1 MQTRRR
7 ECRDICKVSIDLYL
21 EEDAPFDLVGSGILV
36 VVTWK
41 ATIDAAKRETRRETF
56 SNGRHYVAVMENRFA
71 ATDHP
76 ATTTRRSAMTS
87 KPGRSYSVRS
97 PRIGGPLSQ
106 SLAMIPPTMHGHE
119 FNQPLSRVVMVRKTD
134 QRTFSKG
141 RRGGEPLLE
150 TVTRETVELFNGG
163 RAERKYTSETRD
175 IVTPKS
181 SSMPSLNVHGTK
193 KKVVGFVDQ
202 VSPDRS
208 RTDSVRSKSPLT
220 ASPASPGPLSNSLH
234 GSFHGSLGSDGMSCS
249 SARSSS
255 ASPDSAR
262 YSSSQITKIDTRKPS
277 VRRSGPPKEF
287 INVCLDTHNFY
298 RSRHGVPP
306 LRLSKQ
312 LCKTSQDWAN
322 ILAAKGRLEHRANID
337 YGENLYCMWSS
348 NPKTVIG
355 GEEPVNEWY
364 AEEAQHQYG
373 KEPTT
378 LKTGHFTQVIWRDST
393 ELGVGMARNRNGE
406 VYVVCNYNPA
416 GNFLGSFTENV
427 LPPVD
432 ASPTKRIN
440 FTDLKQH
447 YIDEQTWQQE
457 ALLVHNEYRRKHR
470 VPDLRL
476 SPELTAAAKAWAN
489 TLLNTNKLVPQSSS
503 PYGENIYSMQCSD
516 PKLIVSAREVISK
529 WYSERKEHKFS
540 IEPKV
545 LNTCHFTQ
553 IVWKNTTEMGIAMAK
568 RDGSCVV
575 VACYHPRGN
584 IVGQFTENVLKPIK
598 SVY

>member
-1 MQTRRR
+1 
-7 ECRDICKVSIDLYL
+7 
-21 EEDAPFDLVGSGILV
+21 
-36 VVTWK
+36 
-41 ATIDAAKRETRRETF
+41 
-56 SNGRHYVAVMENRFA
+56 
-71 ATDHP
+71 
-76 ATTTRRSAMTS
+76 
-87 KPGRSYSVRS
+87 
-97 PRIGGPLSQ
+97 
-106 SLAMIPPTMHGHE
+106 MIPPTMHGHE

-181 SSMPSLNVHGTK
+181 NSINRYPCSMPSLAVNGTK

-202 VSPDRS
+202 LSPERYSSMVLRHVAKPECRS

-234 GSFHGSLGSDGMSCS
+234 GSFHGSLGSDGMSYS

-262 YSSSQITKIDTRKPS
+262 CSSTPITKTDTRKPS
-277 VRRSGPPKEF
+277 VRRLGPPKEF
-287 INVCLDTHNFY
+287 INVCLEMHNYY

-322 ILAAKGRLEHRANID
+322 ILATRGRLEHRANID

-348 NPKTVIG
+348 NPKTVVNG
-355 GEEPVNEWY
+355 DEPVNEWY

-378 LKTGHFTQVIWRDST
+378 LKTGHFTQVVWKDST

-427 LPPVD
+427 LPPCGS
-432 ASPTKRIN
+432 SPNKKTN
-440 FTDLKQH
+440 FLPR
-447 YIDEQTWQQE
+447 YSMDEHAWQQE
-457 ALLVHNEYRRKHR
+457 ALLVHNEYRRRHR

-476 SPELTAAAKAWAN
+476 NAELTAAAKAWAN
-489 TLLNTNKLVPQSSS
+489 TLLNTNKLIPQSSS

-516 PKLIVSAREVISK
+516 PKLIVPAREVVSK
-529 WYSERKEHKFS
+529 WYSEKKDHKFGT
-540 IEPKV
+540 EPKI

-553 IVWKNTTEMGIAMAK
+553 IVWKNTTDMGIAMAK

-584 IVGQFTENVLKPIK
+584 IVGHFTENVLKSVK
-598 SVY
+598 SAY

>member
-1 MQTRRR
+1 
-7 ECRDICKVSIDLYL
+7 
-21 EEDAPFDLVGSGILV
+21 
-36 VVTWK
+36 
-41 ATIDAAKRETRRETF
+41 
-56 SNGRHYVAVMENRFA
+56 
-71 ATDHP
+71 
-76 ATTTRRSAMTS
+76 MTS
-87 KPGRSYSVRS
+87 KPGRSYNVRS
-97 PRIGGPLSQ
+97 PRVGGPLSQ

-181 SSMPSLNVHGTK
+181 NRRVAENVSFVSGMPSLSVNGTK

-202 VSPDRS
+202 LSPERS

-234 GSFHGSLGSDGMSCS
+234 GSFHGSLGSDGMSYS

-262 YSSSQITKIDTRKPS
+262 CLSTPITKTDTRKPS
-277 VRRSGPPKEF
+277 VRRLGPPKEF
-287 INVCLDTHNFY
+287 INVCLETHNYF

-322 ILAAKGRLEHRANID
+322 ILATRGRLEHRANID

-348 NPKTVIG
+348 NPKTVVSG
-355 GEEPVNEWY
+355 DEPVNEWY
-364 AEEAQHQYG
+364 GEEAQHQYG

-378 LKTGHFTQVIWRDST
+378 LKTGHFTQVVWKDST

-416 GNFLGSFTENV
+416 GNYLGSFTENV
-427 LPPVD
+427 LPPGGSSLSKKISFMPRYTMD
-432 ASPTKRIN
+432 
-440 FTDLKQH
+440 D
-447 YIDEQTWQQE
+447 QTWQQE
-457 ALLVHNEYRRKHR
+457 ALLAHNEYRRRHR
-470 VPDLRL
+470 VPDLRF
-476 SPELTAAAKAWAN
+476 SAELTSAAKAWAN
-489 TLLNTNKLVPQSSS
+489 TLLDTNKLIPQLSS

-516 PKLIVSAREVISK
+516 PKLIVPAREVVSK
-529 WYSERKEHKFS
+529 WYSEKKDHKFGT
-540 IEPKV
+540 EPKV

-584 IVGQFTENVLKPIK
+584 IVGQFTENVFKAIK
-598 SVY
+598 STC

>member
-1 MQTRRR
+1 MVH
-7 ECRDICKVSIDLYL
+7 EY
-21 EEDAPFDLVGSGILV
+21 
-36 VVTWK
+36 
-41 ATIDAAKRETRRETF
+41 
-56 SNGRHYVAVMENRFA
+56 GRCVLQADFGHNYSQCSLR
-71 ATDHP
+71 
-76 ATTTRRSAMTS
+76 
-87 KPGRSYSVRS
+87 PGYISQNPSTLS

-322 ILAAKGRLEHRANID
+322 ILAARGRLEHRANID

-348 NPKTVIG
+348 NPKTIVG

-364 AEEAQHQYG
+364 AEESQHQYG

-427 LPPVD
+427 LPPAD
-432 ASPTKRIN
+432 AGPAKRIN

-457 ALLVHNEYRRKHR
+457 ALLVHNEYRRRHR

-476 SPELTAAAKAWAN
+476 NPDLTAAAKAWAN
-489 TLLNTNKLVPQSSS
+489 TLLNTNKLIPQSSS

-529 WYSERKEHKFS
+529 WYFEKKEHKFG

-545 LNTCHFTQ
+545 LNTCMYRHFTQ
-553 IVWKNTTEMGIAMAK
+553 IVWKSTTEMGIAMAK
-568 RDGSCVV
+568 RDGTCVV

-584 IVGQFTENVLKPIK
+584 IVGQFSENVLKPIK
-598 SVY
+598 SVC

>member
-1 MQTRRR
+1 
-7 ECRDICKVSIDLYL
+7 
-21 EEDAPFDLVGSGILV
+21 
-36 VVTWK
+36 
-41 ATIDAAKRETRRETF
+41 
-56 SNGRHYVAVMENRFA
+56 MENRFTA
-71 ATDHP
+71 DHHP

-181 SSMPSLNVHGTK
+181 SSMPSLNVRGTK

-298 RSRHGVPP
+298 RSRHGAPP

-322 ILAAKGRLEHRANID
+322 ILAARGRLEHRANID

-348 NPKTVIG
+348 NPKTIVG

-427 LPPVD
+427 LPSVD
-432 ASPTKRIN
+432 TAPAKRIN
-440 FTDLKQH
+440 FTDLKQQ
-447 YIDEQTWQQE
+447 YTINEQTWQQE

-476 SPELTAAAKAWAN
+476 CPELTAAAKAWAN
-489 TLLNTNKLVPQSSS
+489 TLLNTNKLISQSSS

-529 WYSERKEHKFS
+529 WYSEKKEHKFG

-568 RDGSCVV
+568 RDGTCVI
-575 VACYHPRGN
+575 VACYYPRGN
-584 IVGQFTENVLKPIK
+584 IVGQFTENVLKPLK
-598 SVY
+598 NAC

>member
-1 MQTRRR
+1 
-7 ECRDICKVSIDLYL
+7 
-21 EEDAPFDLVGSGILV
+21 
-36 VVTWK
+36 
-41 ATIDAAKRETRRETF
+41 
-56 SNGRHYVAVMENRFA
+56 
-71 ATDHP
+71 
-76 ATTTRRSAMTS
+76 
-87 KPGRSYSVRS
+87 
-97 PRIGGPLSQ
+97 
-106 SLAMIPPTMHGHE
+106 MIPPTMHGHE

-181 SSMPSLNVHGTK
+181 NSMPSLTVNGTK

-202 VSPDRS
+202 LSPERYSPMVCRLVAKPNADPNEAERECSTIRWS

-262 YSSSQITKIDTRKPS
+262 YSSTPISKTDTRKPS
-277 VRRSGPPKEF
+277 VRRLGPPKEF
-287 INVCLDTHNFY
+287 INVCLETHNLY
-298 RSRHGVPP
+298 RVRHGVPP
-306 LRLSKQ
+306 LRLNKQ

-322 ILAAKGRLEHRANID
+322 ILAARGRLEHRANID

-348 NPKTVIG
+348 NPKTIVG
-355 GEEPVNEWY
+355 GDEPVNEWY

-378 LKTGHFTQVIWRDST
+378 LKTGHFTQVVWKDST

-427 LPPVD
+427 LPPGGS
-432 ASPTKRIN
+432 SPTKKIT
-440 FTDLKQH
+440 FLDSKAH
-447 YIDEQTWQQE
+447 YPLDEQSWQQE
-457 ALLVHNEYRRKHR
+457 ALLVHNEYRRRHR

-476 SPELTAAAKAWAN
+476 SVELTSAAKAWAN
-489 TLLNTNKLVPQSSS
+489 TLLNTNKLIPQSTS

-516 PKLIVSAREVISK
+516 PKLIVPAREVVSK
-529 WYSERKEHKFS
+529 WYSERKEHKYGT
-540 IEPKV
+540 EPKI

-553 IVWKNTTEMGIAMAK
+553 IVWKNTIEMGIAMAK
-568 RDGSCVV
+568 RDGTCVV

-584 IVGQFTENVLKPIK
+584 IVGQFAENVLKPVK
-598 SVY
+598 SH

>member
-1 MQTRRR
+1 MLLAM
-7 ECRDICKVSIDLYL
+7 SSP
-21 EEDAPFDLVGSGILV
+21 EDNEVFRNDAGILHSLV
-36 VVTWK
+36 SLISRSCDNLSSISEEFNDL
-41 ATIDAAKRETRRETF
+41 TIE
-56 SNGRHYVAVMENRFA
+56 
-71 ATDHP
+71 
-76 ATTTRRSAMTS
+76 
-87 KPGRSYSVRS
+87 S
-97 PRIGGPLSQ
+97 PRVGGPLSQ

-181 SSMPSLNVHGTK
+181 NSMPSLSVHGTK

-262 YSSSQITKIDTRKPS
+262 YSSSQITKTDTRKPS

-298 RSRHGVPP
+298 RSRHGAPP

-322 ILAAKGRLEHRANID
+322 ILAARGRLEHRANID

-348 NPKTVIG
+348 NPKTVVG

-364 AEEAQHQYG
+364 AEETQHQYG

-416 GNFLGSFTENV
+416 GNFLGSFMENV

-440 FTDLKQH
+440 FSDLKQTQSTM
-447 YIDEQTWQQE
+447 DEQAWQQE

-489 TLLNTNKLVPQSSS
+489 TLLNTNKLIPQSSS

-529 WYSERKEHKFS
+529 WYSEKKEHKFGV
-540 IEPKV
+540 EPKV

-553 IVWKNTTEMGIAMAK
+553 IVWKKTTEMGIAMAK
-568 RDGSCVV
+568 RDGTCVI

-584 IVGQFTENVLKPIK
+584 IVGQFTENVLKPVK
-598 SVY
+598 SVC

>member
-1 MQTRRR
+1 
-7 ECRDICKVSIDLYL
+7 
-21 EEDAPFDLVGSGILV
+21 
-36 VVTWK
+36 
-41 ATIDAAKRETRRETF
+41 
-56 SNGRHYVAVMENRFA
+56 MENRFA

-181 SSMPSLNVHGTK
+181 NSMPSLNVHGTK

-348 NPKTVIG
+348 NPKTVVG

-427 LPPVD
+427 LPPVE

-447 YIDEQTWQQE
+447 YRDEQTWQQE

-476 SPELTAAAKAWAN
+476 NPELTAAAKAWAN
-489 TLLNTNKLVPQSSS
+489 TLLNTNKLIPQSSS

-529 WYSERKEHKFS
+529 WYSEKKEHKFG

-598 SVY
+598 SIC

>member
-1 MQTRRR
+1 
-7 ECRDICKVSIDLYL
+7 
-21 EEDAPFDLVGSGILV
+21 
-36 VVTWK
+36 
-41 ATIDAAKRETRRETF
+41 
-56 SNGRHYVAVMENRFA
+56 
-71 ATDHP
+71 
-76 ATTTRRSAMTS
+76 MTS

-97 PRIGGPLSQ
+97 PRVGGPLSQ

-181 SSMPSLNVHGTK
+181 N
-193 KKVVGFVDQ
+193 
-202 VSPDRS
+202 RS

-234 GSFHGSLGSDGMSCS
+234 GSFHGSLGSDGMSYS

-262 YSSSQITKIDTRKPS
+262 CSSTPVIIPAIPTSYKSTITKTDTRKPS
-277 VRRSGPPKEF
+277 VRRLGPPKEF
-287 INVCLDTHNFY
+287 INVCLDTHNYF

-322 ILAAKGRLEHRANID
+322 ILATRGRLEHRANID

-348 NPKTVIG
+348 NPKTVVSG
-355 GEEPVNEWY
+355 DEPVNEWY

-378 LKTGHFTQVIWRDST
+378 LKTGHFTQVVWKDST

-427 LPPVD
+427 LPPGGS
-432 ASPTKRIN
+432 SPSKKISFLPRYTM
-440 FTDLKQH
+440 DDQA
-447 YIDEQTWQQE
+447 WQQE
-457 ALLVHNEYRRKHR
+457 ALLVHNEYRRRHR

-476 SPELTAAAKAWAN
+476 NAELTAAAKAWAN
-489 TLLNTNKLVPQSSS
+489 TLLNTNKLIPQSSS

-516 PKLIVSAREVISK
+516 PKLIVPAREVVSK
-529 WYSERKEHKFS
+529 WYSEKKDHKFGT
-540 IEPKV
+540 EPKV

-553 IVWKNTTEMGIAMAK
+553 IVWKNTAEMGIAMAK

-584 IVGQFTENVLKPIK
+584 IVGQFTENVLKPVK
-598 SVY
+598 STC

>member
-1 MQTRRR
+1 MSFLKENEDFRKDVRMLQLPMSFISQSSL
-7 ECRDICKVSIDLYL
+7 DNLSNIS
-21 EEDAPFDLVGSGILV
+21 EELNTLI
-36 VVTWK
+36 
-41 ATIDAAKRETRRETF
+41 IE
-56 SNGRHYVAVMENRFA
+56 
-71 ATDHP
+71 
-76 ATTTRRSAMTS
+76 
-87 KPGRSYSVRS
+87 S

-181 SSMPSLNVHGTK
+181 NSMPSLNVQGTK

-202 VSPDRS
+202 VSPERS

-234 GSFHGSLGSDGMSCS
+234 GSFHGSLGSDGMSYS

-262 YSSSQITKIDTRKPS
+262 YSSSQITKTDTRKPS

-298 RSRHGVPP
+298 RSRHGAPP

-322 ILAAKGRLEHRANID
+322 ILATKGRLEHRANID

-348 NPKTVIG
+348 NPKTVVG

-364 AEEAQHQYG
+364 AEETQHQYG

-427 LPPVD
+427 LPPVET
-432 ASPTKRIN
+432 SPAKRIN
-440 FTDLKQH
+440 FTDFKQQ
-447 YIDEQTWQQE
+447 YTIDEQAWQQE

-470 VPDLRL
+470 VTDLRL

-489 TLLNTNKLVPQSSS
+489 TLLNTNKLIPQSSS

-529 WYSERKEHKFS
+529 WYSEKKEHKFGV
-540 IEPKV
+540 EPKV

-568 RDGSCVV
+568 RDGTCVI

-584 IVGQFTENVLKPIK
+584 IVGQFTENVLKPVK
-598 SVY
+598 NVC

>member
-1 MQTRRR
+1 M
-7 ECRDICKVSIDLYL
+7 SLS
-21 EEDAPFDLVGSGILV
+21 EDNENNVRMLHSPSFINWASDMSGEL
-36 VVTWK
+36 K
-41 ATIDAAKRETRRETF
+41 ELTIE
-56 SNGRHYVAVMENRFA
+56 
-71 ATDHP
+71 
-76 ATTTRRSAMTS
+76 
-87 KPGRSYSVRS
+87 S

-322 ILAAKGRLEHRANID
+322 ILAARGRLEHRANID

-348 NPKTVIG
+348 NPKTIVG

-364 AEEAQHQYG
+364 AEESQHQYG

-427 LPPVD
+427 LPPAD
-432 ASPTKRIN
+432 AGPAKRIN

-457 ALLVHNEYRRKHR
+457 ALLVHNEYRRRHR

-476 SPELTAAAKAWAN
+476 NPDLTAAAKAWAN
-489 TLLNTNKLVPQSSS
+489 TLLNTNKLIPQSSS

-529 WYSERKEHKFS
+529 WYFEKKEHKFG

-545 LNTCHFTQ
+545 LNTCMYRHFTQ
-553 IVWKNTTEMGIAMAK
+553 IVWKSTTEMGIAMAK
-568 RDGSCVV
+568 RDGTCVV

-584 IVGQFTENVLKPIK
+584 IVGQFSENVLKPIK
-598 SVY
+598 SVC

>member
-1 MQTRRR
+1 
-7 ECRDICKVSIDLYL
+7 
-21 EEDAPFDLVGSGILV
+21 
-36 VVTWK
+36 
-41 ATIDAAKRETRRETF
+41 
-56 SNGRHYVAVMENRFA
+56 MENRFA
-71 ATDHP
+71 TSDHHHP
-76 ATTTRRSAMTS
+76 TTTTTRRSAMTS

-97 PRIGGPLSQ
+97 PRVGGPLSQ

-181 SSMPSLNVHGTK
+181 NSMPSLSVHGTK

-262 YSSSQITKIDTRKPS
+262 YSSSQITKTDTRKPS

-298 RSRHGVPP
+298 RSRHGAPP

-322 ILAAKGRLEHRANID
+322 ILAARGRLEHRANID

-348 NPKTVIG
+348 NPKTVVG

-364 AEEAQHQYG
+364 AEETQHQYG

-416 GNFLGSFTENV
+416 GNFLGSFMENV

-440 FTDLKQH
+440 FSDLKQTQSTM
-447 YIDEQTWQQE
+447 DEQAWQQE

-489 TLLNTNKLVPQSSS
+489 TLLNTNKLIPQSSS

-529 WYSERKEHKFS
+529 WYSEKKEHKFGV
-540 IEPKV
+540 EPKV

-553 IVWKNTTEMGIAMAK
+553 IVWKKTTEMGIAMAK
-568 RDGSCVV
+568 RDGTCVI

-584 IVGQFTENVLKPIK
+584 IVGQFTENVLKPVK
-598 SVY
+598 SVC

>member
-1 MQTRRR
+1 
-7 ECRDICKVSIDLYL
+7 
-21 EEDAPFDLVGSGILV
+21 
-36 VVTWK
+36 
-41 ATIDAAKRETRRETF
+41 
-56 SNGRHYVAVMENRFA
+56 MENRFV
-71 ATDHP
+71 ATDHHP
-76 ATTTRRSAMTS
+76 AATTRRSAMTS

-202 VSPDRS
+202 VSSDRS
-208 RTDSVRSKSPLT
+208 RTDSVRSKSPLM

-322 ILAAKGRLEHRANID
+322 ILAARGRLEHRANID

-348 NPKTVIG
+348 NPKTIVG

-432 ASPTKRIN
+432 AAKQTN

-470 VPDLRL
+470 APDLRL
-476 SPELTAAAKAWAN
+476 NSELTAAAKAWAN
-489 TLLNTNKLVPQSSS
+489 TLLNTNKLIPQSSS

-516 PKLIVSAREVISK
+516 PKLVVSAREVISK
-529 WYSERKEHKFS
+529 WYSEKKEHKFG

-553 IVWKNTTEMGIAMAK
+553 IVWRNTTEMGIAMAK
-568 RDGSCVV
+568 RDGTCVV

-598 SVY
+598 SIC

>member
-1 MQTRRR
+1 MYRYTDITITASETPLGDSYVTRALRNA
-7 ECRDICKVSIDLYL
+7 SLFYFYSHLYL
-21 EEDAPFDLVGSGILV
+21 KVAFGHSALLFLK
-36 VVTWK
+36 K
-41 ATIDAAKRETRRETF
+41 AITLASCTEPE
-56 SNGRHYVAVMENRFA
+56 
-71 ATDHP
+71 
-76 ATTTRRSAMTS
+76 
-87 KPGRSYSVRS
+87 VRMRGS
-97 PRIGGPLSQ
+97 PRVGGPLSQ

-181 SSMPSLNVHGTK
+181 N
-193 KKVVGFVDQ
+193 
-202 VSPDRS
+202 RS
-208 RTDSVRSKSPLT
+208 RADSVRSKSPLT

-262 YSSSQITKIDTRKPS
+262 YSSSQITKTDTRKPS

-287 INVCLDTHNFY
+287 VYVCLDTHNFY
-298 RSRHGVPP
+298 RARHGVPP
-306 LRLSKQ
+306 LRLNKQ
-312 LCKTSQDWAN
+312 LCKASQDWAN
-322 ILAAKGRLEHRANID
+322 ILAAKSRLEHRTNID

-348 NPKTVIG
+348 NPKTIVG

-378 LKTGHFTQVIWRDST
+378 LKTGHFTQVVWRDST

-416 GNFLGSFTENV
+416 GNFLGSFIDNV
-427 LPPVD
+427 LPPSGNCPPGKKLNSEKSLVSVD
-432 ASPTKRIN
+432 
-440 FTDLKQH
+440 
-447 YIDEQTWQQE
+447 EETWQQE
-457 ALLVHNEYRRKHR
+457 ALAVHNEYRRKHG

-476 SPELTAAAKAWAN
+476 NPDLTAAAKAWAC
-489 TLLNTNKLVPQSSS
+489 TLLVTHKLVPQPSS

-516 PKLIVSAREVISK
+516 PKMMVSAREVISK
-529 WYSERKEHKFS
+529 WYSEKKEHKFG

-553 IVWKNTTEMGIAMAK
+553 IVWKNTSEVGIAVAK
-568 RDGSCVV
+568 RDGTCVV

-584 IVGQFTENVLKPIK
+584 IIGQFTENVPRPRK
-598 SVY
+598 SF

>member
-1 MQTRRR
+1 
-7 ECRDICKVSIDLYL
+7 
-21 EEDAPFDLVGSGILV
+21 
-36 VVTWK
+36 
-41 ATIDAAKRETRRETF
+41 
-56 SNGRHYVAVMENRFA
+56 MENRFA
-71 ATDHP
+71 AIDHP

-181 SSMPSLNVHGTK
+181 SSVSRCSCSMPSLNVHGTK

-322 ILAAKGRLEHRANID
+322 ILAAKGRLEHKANID

-348 NPKTVIG
+348 NPKTIVG

-364 AEEAQHQYG
+364 AEEVQHQYG

-427 LPPVD
+427 LPSVD
-432 ASPTKRIN
+432 ACSMKRIN
-440 FTDLKQH
+440 FSDLKQH

-529 WYSERKEHKFS
+529 WYSEKKEHKFG

-568 RDGSCVV
+568 RDGSCVI

-598 SVY
+598 SIC